1 VTRITRTTAVVL
13 LAALPVTA
21 CATERS
27 ASDSGGDF
35 PEKSLTLSVPFPAGG
50 PTDTE
55 ARLVAKAAE
64 EELGE
69 SITIRNVD
77 GAGGTVLWNE
87 VPEMD
92 TSGYELVMFN
102 LPHIV
107 SNPIVQETEFDA
119 SSFEFLVLQ
128 SVDPTAFFVRK
139 ESPFQSLEDV
149 VSRAKQNPGSVTVGT
164 AGNWLAHHLAILALE
179 NEASVDLTDQPFDGS
194 APEIQALLGGH
205 VDVASGNVSD
215 VLRSGADQFRV
226 LAVASEKRSEFLP
239 EAPTFKELGYD
250 VIMSSDRGIAA
261 PTGVSEERL
270 AVLRE
275 AFENAA
281 RSDEL
286 QEKLREVGSEPSIF
300 VGAEIGELV
309 NEREA
314 RARKLLEESGEL
326 GS

>member
-1 VTRITRTTAVVL
+1 MKKIARTIVVAL
-13 LAALPVTA
+13 LATLPATA

-27 ASDSGGDF
+27 PSDAGNDF
-35 PEKSLTLSVPFPAGG
+35 PERSLTLSVPFPAGG

-64 EELGE
+64 AELGE

-77 GAGGTVLWNE
+77 GAGGTVLWNQ
-87 VPEMD
+87 VPDMD
-92 TSGYELVMFN
+92 TSGHELVMFN

-107 SNPIVQETEFDA
+107 SNPIVQDTSFD
-119 SSFEFLVLQ
+119 SNSFEFLVLQ

-149 VSRAKQNPGSVTVGT
+149 ITKAKESPGGVTVGT
-164 AGNWLAHHLAILALE
+164 AGKWLAHHLAILALE
-179 NEASVDLTDQPFDGS
+179 NEAGIDLTDQPFDGS

-215 VLRSGADQFRV
+215 VLRSGQDQFRV
-226 LAVASEKRSEFLP
+226 LAVAGEERSEFLP
-239 EAPTFKELGYD
+239 EAPTFEELGYD

-270 AVLRE
+270 GVLRE

-286 QEKLREVGSEPSIF
+286 QEKLRDVGSAPTIL
-300 VGAEIGELV
+300 VGTEIDELV
-309 NEREA
+309 EEREG
-314 RARKLLEESGEL
+314 RARTLLEESGEL
-326 GS
+326 